1 MSFVLEVKQKPLQ
14 ITPSNTNHVFNVSS
28 SAYTQTGF
36 QFLVDVY
43 FKGDLL
49 DWTAATTDNRVCR
62 LKAIPNTYGNAIVD
76 KINILDYELTNAE
89 LELID
94 ITDNLLWSSH
104 TDLLA
109 EFENSLSGGNFLDL
123 DIPIISWQIYRREQG
138 SSTSILLDTIDPDEI
153 QYIDYTAQ
161 PQKTYIYD
169 LFAVTATQISEPLET
184 AATLSDFY
192 GYFIIDP
199 TTNTVFKFDMNTES
213 AESLYAEDFTQY
225 DNYTQ
230 YPSFARGRRKY
241 LNTTITG
248 IPATLTIDKVMS
260 QTVDYI
266 DSLRDFIMNGNEK
279 IFKTR
284 KGQIYRVH
292 TRNFR
297 FKPLNDAISEQP
309 LMVSFDVI
317 ESSQV

>member
-1 MSFVLEVKQKPLQ
+1 MFLGGSGFGFGGFEALDPIPAKRVYNK
-14 ITPSNTNHVFNVSS
+14 ITIH
-28 SAYTQTGF
+28 
-36 QFLVDVY
+36 
-43 FKGDLL
+43 
-49 DWTAATTDNRVCR
+49 
-62 LKAIPNTYGNAIVD
+62 GNAITD
-76 KINILDYELTNAE
+76 KVNILDYELTNAE

-94 ITDNLLWSSH
+94 ITDNLTWNSH

-123 DIPIISWQIYRREQG
+123 DIPIISWQVYRREQG
-138 SSTSILLDTIDPDEI
+138 SSTSTLLDTISATDI

-169 LFAVTATQISEPLET
+169 LFAVTATQISAPLET

-230 YPSFARGRRKY
+230 YPAFARGQRKY

-248 IPATLTIDKVMS
+248 IPATLTTDKVLTQS
-260 QTVDYI
+260 VDYI
-266 DSLRDFIMNGNEK
+266 DDLRDFIMNGNEK
-279 IFKTR
+279 LFKTR
-284 KGQIYRVH
+284 KGQIHRVQ
-292 TRNFR
+292 TKNFR
-297 FKPLNDAISEQP
+297 FKPLSDAISDQP
-309 LMVSFDVI
+309 LMVSFDVT
-317 ESSQV
+317 ESNAV